1 MLYIVGT
8 PIGNIKEITL
18 RAIEVLNA
26 VDFIAAEDTR
36 RTAILL
42 NEYDIKKP
50 MISYQKFNERASA
63 QKLIEILGEG
73 KDVALVSDAGMPLI
87 SDPGQL
93 LTQELIKNNL
103 AYTVVGGPCALID
116 ALLLSGLDASRFCML
131 GFLPEKKS
139 DRDKLLTGYS
149 DVKCTLIFYSSVH
162 NVDKDLGYLYD
173 AYGSRSV
180 AVVREISKLYE
191 EVVPDVIITDPPR
204 AGMHNDVIDVIL
216 FAEPRRIV
224 YVSCN
229 PATQARDLQLLDAKY
244 KVTAVQPVDM
254 FPHTHHV
261 ENVVLLEKK

>member
-18 RAIEVLNA
+18 RAIEVLSS

-42 NEYDIKKP
+42 NEYEIKKP

-63 QKLIEILGEG
+63 QKLIDILSQG

-87 SDPGQL
+87 SDPGQV

-116 ALLLSGLDASRFCML
+116 ALLLSGFDASRFCML
-131 GFLPEKKS
+131 GFIPEKKS
-139 DRDKLLTGYS
+139 DRDKLLADYS

-162 NVDKDLGYLYD
+162 NVDKDLGYLYE
-173 AYGSRSV
+173 AYGSRGV

-191 EVVPDVIITDPPR
+191 ETVRGRLGDALEFVRKGEFVLVVQGAPQRDYSELSVQEHYEMYVRLGLNKKDAIKKVASDRNVSKSEIYQIVVN
-204 AGMHNDVIDVIL
+204 GNND
-216 FAEPRRIV
+216 
-224 YVSCN
+224 
-229 PATQARDLQLLDAKY
+229 
-244 KVTAVQPVDM
+244 
-254 FPHTHHV
+254 
-261 ENVVLLEKK
+261 

>member
-50 MISYQKFNERASA
+50 MISYQKFNERSSA
-63 QKLIEILGEG
+63 QKLIEILGQG

-139 DRDKLLTGYS
+139 DRDKLLADYS
-149 DVKCTLIFYSSVH
+149 DVKCTLIFYSAVH
-162 NVDKDLGYLYD
+162 NVDKDLSYLYE

-191 EVVPDVIITDPPR
+191 EVVRGKLGDVLEFVRKGEFVLVVEGAPERDYSELSVLEHYEMYVRNGLNKKDAIKKVASDRNVSKSEIYQIVVN
-204 AGMHNDVIDVIL
+204 ANND
-216 FAEPRRIV
+216 
-224 YVSCN
+224 
-229 PATQARDLQLLDAKY
+229 
-244 KVTAVQPVDM
+244 
-254 FPHTHHV
+254 
-261 ENVVLLEKK
+261 